1 MIVMSSDLALAILRV
16 TAGLLIAGHGA
27 MKVFG
32 TFRGPGLRQWTSHVA
47 GMGFRP
53 AAVWARV
60 AAGGELLGGLALAIG
75 FLTPIAAAV
84 CAVNMLVAIWKVHW
98 TKGLWVTQGGYEYP
112 LVLFVL
118 STVIGLSG
126 VTDYSLDE
134 LLGLAQRAPLTFT
147 AVLLVGTVLAA
158 IGGAAT
164 PIARREG
171 ASGQNRP
178 GSKLLAI

>member
-1 MIVMSSDLALAILRV
+1 MVEMIVMTSDLALAILRV
-16 TAGLLIAGHGA
+16 VAGLLIAGHGA

-32 TFRGPGLRQWTSHVA
+32 AFRGPGLAQWTSHVA

-60 AAGGELLGGLALAIG
+60 AAGAELLGGLALAVG
-75 FLTPIAAAV
+75 FLTPMAAAV

-158 IGGAAT
+158 IGGAAA
-164 PIARREG
+164 PIARREKG
-171 ASGQNRP
+171 AV
-178 GSKLLAI
+178 